1 MRKPELRSVT
11 VDLPALPLTGGASAK
26 ISLNSW
32 QEYYAIAERI
42 ESQFA
47 RSFSIGHFDYQHPK
61 GLQKNR
67 PMRFR
72 KPLVVKVSYTDW
84 GDATAPVLICCG
96 GVANSARRFSYLAS
110 DLKDR
115 FRVVCMDWV
124 GRGQSGWMESEHDYT
139 HETYVEQ
146 LRQLIE
152 HLGSEQVMLLGSSLG
167 GSVAIDFCAR
177 YPERVSR
184 LILNDIG
191 PYIPRLRR
199 VRRAETLAR
208 FYVFREPAE
217 LLRRIGASQKNDG
230 PISDNVRFYVTYH
243 QTRWSEQDGG
253 RIYRHDMR
261 AMQAYRTHAQTA
273 VNQWPLWHAVTC
285 PLLLIHGMSSDALS
299 SATIARMQRTRSF
312 ALIHVPDTGHTP
324 VLSDRNQTW
333 YVGAWLLDTE
343 SPLAGPISVLPT
355 APRTARDRGPE
366 AFSVAAHRPDTPP

>member
-1 MRKPELRSVT
+1 MT
-11 VDLPALPLTGGASAK
+11 ADLLGLPGTGSPSSK

-47 RSFSIGHFDYQHPK
+47 GSFSIHHFDYHHPK
-61 GLQKNR
+61 RLQKKR
-67 PMRFR
+67 RMRLR
-72 KPLVVKVSYTDW
+72 KPFTVKVSYTDW
-84 GDATAPVLICCG
+84 GDTAAPILICCG

-115 FRVVCMDWV
+115 FRVICMDWV

-146 LRQLIE
+146 LRQLID
-152 HLGSEQVMLLGSSLG
+152 HLGSATIMLLGSSLG

-177 YPERVSR
+177 HPARVSK

-261 AMQAYRTHAQTA
+261 AMQAYQSQAQSA
-273 VNQWPLWHAVTC
+273 LDQWPLWHAVTC

-299 SATIARMQRTRSF
+299 NATIARMQRTRTFS
-312 ALIHVPDTGHTP
+312 LIHVPDTGHTP

-333 YVGAWLLDTE
+333 CVGAWLFGTA
-343 SPLAGPISVLPT
+343 SPFAGAISVLPT
-355 APRTARDRGPE
+355 APRSSRAEGNG
-366 AFSVAAHRPDTPP
+366 